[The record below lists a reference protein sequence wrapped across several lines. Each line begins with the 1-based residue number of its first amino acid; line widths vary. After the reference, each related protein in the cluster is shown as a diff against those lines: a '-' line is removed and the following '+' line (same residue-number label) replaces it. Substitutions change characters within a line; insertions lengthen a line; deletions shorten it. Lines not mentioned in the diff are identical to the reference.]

1 MPNKYGLTTGGDYT
15 LTFGNDY
22 FDDHDNGTH
31 YGDDIVYGLRGSDTI
46 LSGGGSDRL
55 FGGAGDDFIFYNG
68 SSATSDSDT
77 SVFVRG
83 GRGDDNVLFDLSQR
97 FEGDAVLRGG
107 MGEHDSLRFLF
118 NGDGNHDWTMT
129 GDHHGGRVLVNHDTG
144 QVISIAGFEDIWL
157 G

>member
-1 MPNKYGLTTGGDYT
+1 MSNKYGLTTGGDYT

-31 YGDDIVYGLRGSDTI
+31 YGDDIVHGLRGDDTI
-46 LSGGGSDRL
+46 ISGGGSDKL
-55 FGGAGDDFIFYNG
+55 FGNAGDDFIFYNG

-77 SVFVRG
+77 CVSIRG
-83 GRGDDNVLFDLSQR
+83 GMGDDNVIFDLSQR

-107 MGEHDSLRFLF
+107 MGQHDTVRFLF
-118 NGDGNHDWTMT
+118 NGDGNHDWALGPGT
-129 GDHHGGRVLVNHDTG
+129 HGGTVLENIHTG
-144 QVISIAGFEDIWL
+144 QTISLAGFEDVFL